1 MGDCFLHGWGMA
13 GGWHEP
19 GLQVVSMYVDQQADS
34 NPHDDTSETGIHR
47 QRAEE
52 FGFELY
58 DDIAETLRCVSATT
72 PHAHHARTPA
82 ALASLSPPH
91 RHSCSTPG
99 LL

>member
-58 DDIAETLRCVSATT
+58 DDIAETLRCVSTT
-72 PHAHHARTPA
+72 GPA
-82 ALASLSPPH
+82 GVHLA
-91 RHSCSTPG
+91 
-99 LL
+99 

>member
-58 DDIAETLRCVSATT
+58 DDIAETLRDVKMA
-72 PHAHHARTPA
+72 PPRFGWQREG
-82 ALASLSPPH
+82 SL
-91 RHSCSTPG
+91 RLG
-99 LL
+99 LHITWGGA

>member
-58 DDIAETLRCVSATT
+58 DDIAETLRCVSTT
-72 PHAHHARTPA
+72 GPTRTPRTHSSCASQSLA
-82 ALASLSPPH
+82 AATA
-91 RHSCSTPG
+91 CSIHE

>member
-58 DDIAETLRCVSATT
+58 DDIAETLRCVSTT
-72 PHAHHARTPA
+72 GPT
-82 ALASLSPPH
+82 LSLSSALPSLSLPQ

-99 LL
+99 FL